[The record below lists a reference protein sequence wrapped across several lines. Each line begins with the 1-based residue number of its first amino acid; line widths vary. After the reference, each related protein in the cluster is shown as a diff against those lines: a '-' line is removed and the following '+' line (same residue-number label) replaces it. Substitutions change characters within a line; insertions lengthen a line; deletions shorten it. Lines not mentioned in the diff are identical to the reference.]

1 MGILIEM
8 IKRFNEKKECQPN
21 KKKCQPERYWCE
33 IYKVRGI
40 NPATKRKKSIEVVA
54 ASNDSTETIQSKSG
68 LLPPYEVTIAT
79 RPASNA
85 QLEALRKHGI
95 TFLDDISMAD
105 AGIFIDRGVNEEP
118 TSQPVAPLSFI
129 DYAIKNDIY
138 LSKYASAEEARDLL
152 LELLP
157 ENTKEIRSL
166 K

>member
-1 MGILIEM
+1 M
-8 IKRFNEKKECQPN
+8 
-21 KKKCQPERYWCE
+21 
-33 IYKVRGI
+33 
-40 NPATKRKKSIEVVA
+40 
-54 ASNDSTETIQSKSG
+54 
-68 LLPPYEVTIAT
+68 LPPYEVTIAT

-118 TSQPVAPLSFI
+118 TSQPVAPLRFM

-157 ENTKEIRSL
+157 ENAKEIRSL